1 MKRGADPGAH
11 QHSEVSGDVKYIL
24 LFCGNEDR
32 WDTMPEADRNA
43 MYGRIGEWWGRHS
56 ADGKIFGGEELQPVT
71 TATTVRHQEDR
82 TVVTDGPFIEA
93 KETVGGFAL
102 IDVRDLDE
110 AIEMAKAWPAKGT
123 VEIRPLVAES
133 DHM

>member
-1 MKRGADPGAH
+1 M
-11 QHSEVSGDVKYIL
+11 KYIL

-32 WDTMPEADRNA
+32 WDKMAEAERNA
-43 MYGRIGEWWGRHS
+43 MYARIGEWWGSNS
-56 ADGKIFGGEELQPVT
+56 ASGKIFGGEELQPVT
-71 TATTVRHQEDR
+71 TATTVRHNGDG

-102 IDVRDLDE
+102 IDVANLDE
-110 AIEMAKAWPAKGT
+110 AIELAKSWPAKGL

>member
-1 MKRGADPGAH
+1 M
-11 QHSEVSGDVKYIL
+11 KYIL
-24 LFCGNEDR
+24 LFGGNEDR
-32 WDTMPEADRNA
+32 WDKMAEAERNA
-43 MYGRIGEWWGRHS
+43 MYAKIGEWWGSNS
-56 ADGKIFGGEELQPVT
+56 AAGKIFGGEELQPVT
-71 TATTVRHQEDR
+71 TATTVRHEGDR

-102 IDVRDLDE
+102 IDVADLDE
-110 AIEMAKAWPAKGT
+110 AIEMAKSWPAKGL

>member
-1 MKRGADPGAH
+1 M
-11 QHSEVSGDVKYIL
+11 KYIL
-24 LFCGNEDR
+24 LFGGNEER
-32 WDTMPEADRNA
+32 WDTMSEADRNG
-43 MYGRIGEWWGRHS
+43 MYGRIGEWWSKHS
-56 ADGKIFGGEELQPVT
+56 ASGKIFGGEELQPAA
-71 TATTVRHQEDR
+71 TATTVRHQGEK

-102 IDVRDLDE
+102 VDVADLDE
-110 AIEMAKAWPAKGT
+110 AIELAKTWPAKGA

>member
-1 MKRGADPGAH
+1 M
-11 QHSEVSGDVKYIL
+11 KYIL

-32 WDTMPEADRNA
+32 WDTMPEAERNA

-56 ADGKIFGGEELQPVT
+56 ESGKIFGGEELQPAT

-102 IDVRDLDE
+102 VDVGDLDE
-110 AIEMAKAWPAKGT
+110 AIELAKTWPARGV